1 MKKVMMF
8 VAALAIAMSLASC
21 QGREAQI
28 REKAEYIVREA
39 AEASADGDWARLA
52 EITEEEET
60 FCAGLTDEE
69 MEIYTEAVLEA
80 GSDLMEDVLDQLK

>member
-39 AEASADGDWARLA
+39 AEASANQDWDRLE
-52 EITEEEET
+52 EIVEEEEA

-69 MEIYTEAVLEA
+69 MKIYTEAALEA